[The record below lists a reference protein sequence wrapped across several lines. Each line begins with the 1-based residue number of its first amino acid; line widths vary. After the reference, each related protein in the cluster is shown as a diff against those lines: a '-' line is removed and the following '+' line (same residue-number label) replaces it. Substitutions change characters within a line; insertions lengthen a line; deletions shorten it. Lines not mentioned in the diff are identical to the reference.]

1 MNVPYQWICCASREF
16 ILQQYL
22 LHQSKFSQVIG
33 FSSNFVSYSI
43 VGFEQPSFS
52 MLTIEAIIEE
62 AFAEVIDFVKYFDFS
77 LFGLQIDL
85 FVKPNFEFV

>member
-1 MNVPYQWICCASREF
+1 
-16 ILQQYL
+16 
-22 LHQSKFSQVIG
+22 
-33 FSSNFVSYSI
+33 
-43 VGFEQPSFS
+43 